1 MCVNVVYVKYFDYYG
16 YGHVSAYVR
25 MYVVVCVYRVYR

>member
-1 MCVNVVYVKYFDYYG
+1 MCVNVVYVKYFVDYYG

-25 MYVVVCVYRVYR
+25 MYVVL